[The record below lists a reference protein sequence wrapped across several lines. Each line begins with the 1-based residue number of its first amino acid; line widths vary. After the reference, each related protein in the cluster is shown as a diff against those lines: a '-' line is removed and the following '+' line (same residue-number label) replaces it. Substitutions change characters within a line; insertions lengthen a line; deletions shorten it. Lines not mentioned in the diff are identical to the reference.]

1 MIKDIFVNTIFAKGW
16 LKAWSIYMMIFPFYV
31 FPAGSVQPSDMFI
44 AVSIGGYMVMNGFS
58 LNVFFSPIRNKFVNF
73 LVYLC
78 LVNFLLFLFMMG
90 KSSKGLDWFI
100 VNAFYIY
107 NFLVFVFAFV
117 LHQRYGREFLKA
129 TVYSLVLS
137 GALQVILSP
146 FGNTED
152 LRPVLFFTNPNQLGY
167 YALIG
172 LTIILT
178 LERSLKLPRSV
189 IYVSFG
195 IFTYFAMLSLS
206 KATIGSLL
214 VLFGVYLITNGV
226 FASGGIFKVAGLVL
240 AGILVITATDF
251 GEQFIENFTNR
262 TDQEQP
268 VGVTEWEYRGYD
280 RISNHPYYLVLGA
293 GEGAY
298 NRFDTFIDKHEMH
311 SSIGTIVF
319 SYGIPGTILFISFV
333 LSLIKGL
340 RWQYVVYMLPL
351 FAYGLTHMGLRFT
364 YFWIALAMF
373 PIMRFE
379 LIKQQHLFRKLRSE
393 ASKNNNRTPVSQV
406 SSERAA

>member
-1 MIKDIFVNTIFAKGW
+1 MIRDIFSNTIFARGW

-44 AVSIGGYMVMNGFS
+44 ALIMGAYMVLNGFS
-58 LNVFFSPIRNKFVNF
+58 LNRFYAPVRNKFVNF
-73 LVYLC
+73 LIYLC
-78 LVNFLLFLFMMG
+78 LVNFLLFIFMLG
-90 KSSKGLDWFI
+90 KSAKGLPWFI
-100 VNAFYIY
+100 VNAFYVY

-117 LHQRYGREFLKA
+117 LHQRYGKDFLKA

-167 YALIG
+167 YSLIG

-178 LERSLKLPRSV
+178 LERSLKLPRTV
-189 IYVSFG
+189 IYLSFG

-214 VLFGVYLITNGV
+214 VLFGVYLLTTGV
-226 FASGGIFKVAGLVL
+226 FSSNGLFKIAGLVL
-240 AGILVITATDF
+240 AGVIVITATDF
-251 GEQFIENFTNR
+251 GANFIENFTNR
-262 TDQEQP
+262 TGQEQP
-268 VGVTEWEYRGYD
+268 KGVTEWEYRGYD

-298 NRFDTFIDKHEMH
+298 NRFDTYIDKHEMH
-311 SSIGTIVF
+311 SSVGTIIF
-319 SYGIPGTILFISFV
+319 SYGIPGTVLFIVFV
-333 LSLIKGL
+333 LSLARGL

-351 FAYGLTHMGLRFT
+351 FAYGVTHMGLRFT

-373 PIMRFE
+373 PVMRFE
-379 LIKQQHLFRKLRSE
+379 LIKQQYFFRKRRIE
-393 ASKNNNRTPVSQV
+393 ASKNNYRTNLPEVPAQG
-406 SSERAA
+406 AA